1 MNIISHMRASS
12 NARRKKIPVK
22 IWLPIVIGLIA
33 IGGVAAWI
41 FIALPHSEKEQH
53 MRNQRATANQLYS
66 QHQACIKKLD
76 QDFKAL
82 DDTNQEAYQKAY
94 DACEKIREEQNK
106 AVDEY
111 NKLLAA

>member
-1 MNIISHMRASS
+1 MKTSPH
-12 NARRKKIPVK
+12 ARRTRIPLKV
-22 IWLPIVIGLIA
+22 WLPIVIGLIVA
-33 IGGVAAWI
+33 GGIAVWI
-41 FIALPHSEKEQH
+41 FIALPHSEKEQQI
-53 MRNQRATANQLYS
+53 RNQSAAADQLYS
-66 QHQACIKKLD
+66 QHQACVKKLD

-111 NKLLAA
+111 NKLLAT